1 VIKTVLERAI
11 STPCQRAGNQTIT
24 IPGRKSLWLLPERRK
39 EIMPI
44 PKGLAARA
52 VIETDC
58 GKPKLYIEIREGNRF
73 SNFYYTYTVVG
84 RGRGRVVTPGTPRHR
99 GFADSLED
107 AVEKI
112 VKVMKT
118 HAKRNRTEIQIQT
131 TIRIY
136 RKRLYRKLLSMR
148 PDELGLTRVRALPD
162 RRIQSNVNKR
172 LSASYT
178 PFTKRWQ
185 IITK

>member
-1 VIKTVLERAI
+1 M
-11 STPCQRAGNQTIT
+11 S
-24 IPGRKSLWLLPERRK
+24 
-39 EIMPI
+39 I
-44 PKGLAARA
+44 PKGLAART
-52 VIETDC
+52 VIETGR
-58 GKPKLYIEIREGNRF
+58 GKPKLYIEVREGNRF
-73 SNFYYTYTVVG
+73 SNFYYIYTAVG

-136 RKRLYRKLLSMR
+136 RKRLYRKLLNMR
-148 PDELGLTRVRALPD
+148 PDELGLTRIRYKPDPRLIRAELAKLQNSP
-162 RRIQSNVNKR
+162 IPTT
-172 LSASYT
+172 YT
-178 PFTKRWQ
+178 PLAKR
-185 IITK
+185 